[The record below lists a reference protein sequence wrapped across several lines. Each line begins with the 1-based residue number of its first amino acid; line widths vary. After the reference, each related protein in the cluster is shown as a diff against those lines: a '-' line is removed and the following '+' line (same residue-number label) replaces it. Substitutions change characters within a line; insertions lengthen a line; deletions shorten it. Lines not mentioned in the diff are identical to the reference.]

1 MPSKRRAYQGRITRN
16 PAVMVGKPVIKGTR
30 ITVEMILRML
40 GDGLS
45 EVEVMEAYPHITA
58 DDIKAAQRFAADYMA
73 DEEIVYG

>member
-1 MPSKRRAYQGRITRN
+1 MKQHDRISID

-40 GDGLS
+40 GDGVPVD
-45 EVEVMEAYPHITA
+45 EIVTAYPHITPE
-58 DDIKAAQRFAADYMA
+58 DIKAAQRFAADYMA